1 MTNFKSQIK
10 APAIREDII
19 RKQVETS
26 TDTERF
32 FDFRNHESELKR
44 VRLPQDVLVY
54 RMENFR
60 TFTEQQTYLAREK
73 KMPGFF
79 AGGQE
84 NESVQ
89 QVQHD
94 ILAQLARK
102 GEGDSVVPVI
112 DVLRT
117 AGQREP
123 LLITNRG
130 VVVNGNRRLAAM
142 RELLAEDGAAFQEF
156 NYIYC
161 MVLPGD
167 ATAEE
172 IVDIEASLQG
182 RPETKLD
189 YDWIGDAELIKKLIG
204 LGRTEKDV
212 SAKLNRKTSEI
223 RNSLLALTEAD
234 LYLKDWKKA
243 PGEYTRVRDSEQFFK
258 DLPDLLKGKDPQF
271 ADASRVIAWT
281 LLDNKDK
288 LNDRLYAF
296 NLAIGKSAG
305 DVLDRLSNEVGVAL
319 PQGADDNGDDDFS
332 VDIEG
337 APEEPSYQPLTNLL
351 RSAQAGDEAIDRL
364 IEICR
369 GVVEEERGKRQGGAA
384 LKAVGVA
391 NARLTEVDLGN
402 ADPNTHHGIARQLD
416 QIIKRADELKQKV
429 NELIEAE
436 KEKAASKAVSGPS

>member
-1 MTNFKSQIK
+1 MNFKVQIK

-19 RKQVETS
+19 RKQVEAS
-26 TDTERF
+26 TETERF
-32 FDFRNHESELKR
+32 FDFRNHESQLKR
-44 VRLPQDVLVY
+44 VRVPQDVLVY

-60 TFTEQQTYLAREK
+60 TFTEQQTYLARENK
-73 KMPGFF
+73 PYGFF

-94 ILAQLARK
+94 ILAKLARK

-130 VVVNGNRRLAAM
+130 IIVNGNRRLAAM
-142 RELLAEDGAAFQEF
+142 RELLAEDSAAFQEF

-167 ATAEE
+167 ATADE

-189 YDWIGDAELIKKLIG
+189 YDWVGDAQLIKHLIG
-204 LGRTEKDV
+204 MGRTEKEV
-212 SAKLNRKTSEI
+212 GAKLNRKTSEI
-223 RNSLLALTEAD
+223 RNSLLALTEAQ

-243 PGEYTRVRDSEQFFK
+243 EREYERVRDSEQFFK
-258 DLPDLLKGKDPQF
+258 DLPDLLKGKDAQY

-281 LLDNKDK
+281 LHDNKEK

-296 NLAIGKSAG
+296 NIAIGKSAG
-305 DVLDRLSNEVGVAL
+305 DVLDRLASEVGVAL
-319 PQGADDNGDDDFS
+319 PQSDDDNGDDDFL
-332 VDIEG
+332 VDIEV
-337 APEEPSYQPLTNLL
+337 APDESSYQPLTTLL
-351 RSAQAGDEAIDRL
+351 RSADAGDEAIDRL
-364 IEICR
+364 IEISR
-369 GVVEEERGKRQGGAA
+369 GVIEEDRGKRQGGAA
-384 LKAVGVA
+384 LKAIGVA
-391 NARLTEVDLGN
+391 NARLAEIDLGN
-402 ADPNTHHGIARQLD
+402 ADTKTHSGIARQLE
-416 QIIKRADELKQKV
+416 QIIKRAEELKQKV
-429 NELIEAE
+429 NELMEAE
-436 KEKAASKAVSGPS
+436 KNKATSKVSAGTS

>member
-1 MTNFKSQIK
+1 MGFKVKIK
-10 APAIREDII
+10 APVIREDII

-26 TDTERF
+26 TETERF
-32 FDFRNHESELKR
+32 FDFRNHESQLKR
-44 VRLPQDVLVY
+44 VRLPQDLLVY

-60 TFTEQQTYLAREK
+60 TFTEQQTYLAKEK
-73 KMPGFF
+73 KPQGFF
-79 AGGQE
+79 ASGQE

-94 ILAQLARK
+94 ILAELARK

-142 RELLAEDGAAFQEF
+142 RELLKEDSAAFQEF

-161 MVLPGD
+161 MVLPAD

-189 YDWIGDAELIKKLIG
+189 YDWIGDAQLIKRLIG
-204 LGRTEKDV
+204 LGRTDKEV
-212 SAKLNRKTSEI
+212 GAKLNRKPSEI

-234 LYLKDWKKA
+234 LYLRDWKKTE
-243 PGEYTRVRDSEQFFK
+243 GEYTRVRDSEQFFK

-271 ADASRVIAWT
+271 AEASRVIAWT
-281 LLDNKDK
+281 LHDNRDK

-296 NLAIGKSAG
+296 NITIGKSAG

-319 PQGADDNGDDDFS
+319 PQGLDDDGDDDFS

-337 APEEPSYQPLTNLL
+337 SPEEPTYQPLTSLL
-351 RSAQAGDEAIDRL
+351 RSAEASDEAIECL
-364 IEICR
+364 
-369 GVVEEERGKRQGGAA
+369 
-384 LKAVGVA
+384 L
-391 NARLTEVDLGN
+391 
-402 ADPNTHHGIARQLD
+402 
-416 QIIKRADELKQKV
+416 
-429 NELIEAE
+429 
-436 KEKAASKAVSGPS
+436 